1 MLKYF
6 VALYVLIT
14 ASIFGVDILTSLAE
28 DYSHFHMGR
37 WNSAE
42 KWFCAVKKVC
52 MRWALHTPTLRIKK
66 DCRYI
71 LIDKI
76 TGKYGKKMV
85 QSWQKA
91 GCILGL
97 TAADENSET
106 IDIVSKIKE
115 QLFDHSGSWKIRPN
129 RIDYAMLAYTIL
141 RVEKQPE
148 LIKKGMDQMIQCI
161 EDNLCDDELVS
172 YSAGKNAKRRYVD
185 TLGFVCPFLALYGKV
200 YDNKKY
206 TKMALNQISQ
216 FRKYG
221 IINGLPIHCYET
233 ETNMPIGIW
242 GWGRGT
248 GWYTLALIDMYNEIN
263 ENADKQML
271 KELLIETADRCL
283 IYERE
288 DGGFSSI
295 LQAKNVY
302 DSSATAMLGYF
313 YANCGLWFSNYE
325 YIEIAKRCLNRL
337 MHVTKIN
344 GVIDQC
350 QGDTIDIGI
359 FSEKYGSMPF
369 VQGMTLRLAVI
380 LRKGDEKNYAKEIK
394 N

>member
-1 MLKYF
+1 
-6 VALYVLIT
+6 
-14 ASIFGVDILTSLAE
+14 
-28 DYSHFHMGR
+28 
-37 WNSAE
+37 
-42 KWFCAVKKVC
+42 
-52 MRWALHTPTLRIKK
+52 
-66 DCRYI
+66 
-71 LIDKI
+71 
-76 TGKYGKKMV
+76 
-85 QSWQKA
+85 
-91 GCILGL
+91 
-97 TAADENSET
+97 
-106 IDIVSKIKE
+106 
-115 QLFDHSGSWKIRPN
+115 
-129 RIDYAMLAYTIL
+129 
-141 RVEKQPE
+141 
-148 LIKKGMDQMIQCI
+148 
-161 EDNLCDDELVS
+161 
-172 YSAGKNAKRRYVD
+172 
-185 TLGFVCPFLALYGKV
+185 
-200 YDNKKY
+200 
-206 TKMALNQISQ
+206 
-216 FRKYG
+216 
-221 IINGLPIHCYET
+221 
-233 ETNMPIGIW
+233 
-242 GWGRGT
+242 
-248 GWYTLALIDMYNEIN
+248 MYNEIN

-369 VQGMTLRLAVI
+369 VQGMTLRLAAI

>member
-1 MLKYF
+1 MLKYLLI
-6 VALYVLIT
+6 LYILISV
-14 ASIFGVDILTSLAE
+14 SIFGVDILTSLVE

-37 WNSAE
+37 WNSVDR
-42 KWFCAVKKVC
+42 WFIAVKKVC

-91 GCILGL
+91 GCILGI
-97 TAADENSET
+97 TEVEENSCF
-106 IDIVSKIKE
+106 IDIFSKIKK
-115 QLFDHSGSWKIRPN
+115 QLFDDRGSWRIRPN
-129 RIDYAMLAYTIL
+129 RIDYAMLAYAIL

-148 LIKKGMDQMIQCI
+148 LIKAGMNQMIECI
-161 EDNLCDDELVS
+161 ENNICDDGLVS
-172 YSAGKNAKRRYVD
+172 YSAGKSAKRRYVD

-200 YDNKKY
+200 YGNKEY
-206 TKMALNQISQ
+206 IQMAINQILQ
-216 FRKYG
+216 FRKHG
-221 IINGLPIHCYET
+221 ILNGLPFHCYET

-242 GWGRGT
+242 GWGRGV
-248 GWYTLALIDMYNEIN
+248 GWYTLALTDVYNEIN
-263 ENADKQML
+263 EKTDKQML
-271 KELLIETADRCL
+271 NEMLIEVAEKCL

-288 DGGFSSI
+288 EGGFSSI

-313 YANCGLWFSNYE
+313 YANCGLWFSNHAYTE
-325 YIEIAKRCLNRL
+325 VAKRCLNQL

-344 GVIDQC
+344 GVIVQC

-359 FSEKYGSMPF
+359 LSEKYGSMPF
-369 VQGMTLRLAVI
+369 VQGMALRLAAI
-380 LRKGDEKNYAKEIK
+380 LHKGDEVKYVKEIK